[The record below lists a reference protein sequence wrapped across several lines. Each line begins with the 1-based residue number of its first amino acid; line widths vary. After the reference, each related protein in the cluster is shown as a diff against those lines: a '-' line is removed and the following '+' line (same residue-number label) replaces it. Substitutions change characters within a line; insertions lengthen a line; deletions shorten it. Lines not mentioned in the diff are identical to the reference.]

1 MDAVAVIVAAGQGTR
16 MGEEHN
22 KLLLPLGTSTILEFS
37 LEPFLKHTKIRKIFL
52 TVASQD
58 RLVFEK
64 IIPKDVILVEG
75 GKRRQ
80 DSVHNAL
87 LRVLQEKPVPEI
99 VLVHD
104 GARPFCSAEL
114 IDRILAAAL
123 EHGAGIPVI
132 PLVDTIRRVTKKKT
146 EVVERNRLFAVQTPQ
161 GFRTELLKD
170 ASMQAIANNW
180 TVTDDASLVEKS
192 GGSVVTV
199 EGEPQNIK
207 ITTSA
212 DLEEADWILNSK
224 NKLS

>member
-1 MDAVAVIVAAGQGTR
+1 VDAVAVIVAAGQGTR

-80 DSVHNAL
+80 DSVHN
-87 LRVLQEKPVPEI
+87 VLQEKTVPEI

-192 GGSVVTV
+192 GGSVATV

-224 NKLS
+224 NNLS

>member
-16 MGEEHN
+16 MGEQHN
-22 KLLLPLGTSTILEFS
+22 KLLLPLGTSTILEFCI
-37 LEPFLKHTKIRKIFL
+37 EPFLKHTGIRKIYL

-58 RLVFEK
+58 RRVFER
-64 IIPKDVILVEG
+64 IIPKEVILVEG

-80 DSVHNAL
+80 DSVHKAL
-87 LRVLQEKPVPEI
+87 LRVLQEKPVPEL

-114 IDRILAAAL
+114 IGRILAASF
-123 EHGAGIPVI
+123 EHGAAIPVI

-146 EVVERNRLFAVQTPQ
+146 EVVERSELFAVQTPQ

-170 ASMQAIANNW
+170 ASMQAVANNW

-192 GGSVVTV
+192 GGRVATV

-212 DLEEADWILNSK
+212 DLDRADWILNSK
-224 NKLS
+224 NNLS